1 MQAYQPL
8 ILVSLML
15 AVALALPG
23 ALAAAAD
30 DLYFTDDFSGE
41 GERAFFEGTL
51 DNRVF
56 RYRDGSYEIDTTL
69 SDSYGQSVLLESLE
83 TYRVEVTGRL
93 VETAD
98 PDGGGFGLSFNYA
111 ESEGGSDFL
120 LLLVYDRG
128 AFTVLR
134 YLDGATSVV
143 YSPTKTKLFS
153 PGEDVRLTVDAAAGN
168 ITCYLNGGQVA
179 ELTESRLKGGGFGLF
194 ATARSV
200 AHFDGFNVY
209 AATPEL
215 PGFTDDMGG
224 EQRLY
229 TGEYGEVHYTYQD
242 GAYIID
248 TSATEY
254 IGLSPFPEEALSFEF
269 ACDAELISGDALG
282 GYGIYLR
289 DYATDGGGFYQY
301 RFLVSEGWFAVE
313 KSEDDLPLALAEW
326 MEHSAVR
333 EGEANR
339 LKVRADGEQL
349 TFFLNGVEVYKHA
362 DTRPH
367 AGSFGFYAS
376 SGIKVSF
383 DNVSFTEL

>member
-1 MQAYQPL
+1 MQAHTPF
-8 ILVSLML
+8 ILVSLL
-15 AVALALPG
+15 
-23 ALAAAAD
+23 LAAALAWPGAPVAAEE
-30 DLYFTDDFSGE
+30 DLYFSDDFSGE
-41 GERAFFEGTL
+41 EERAFFEGTL

-56 RYRDGSYEIDTTL
+56 RYRDGAYEIDTTL
-69 SDSYGQSVLLESLE
+69 SDSYGQSVLLESLA
-83 TYRVEVTGRL
+83 TYRVEVTGQL
-93 VETAD
+93 AETAD
-98 PDGGGFGLSFNYA
+98 PDGGGFGLSFNYT
-111 ESEGGSDFL
+111 EGEDGSDFL

-143 YSPTKTKLFS
+143 YSPTKTKLFN
-153 PGEDVRLTVDAAAGN
+153 PGEEVRLTVDAAAGN

-179 ELTESRLKGGGFGLF
+179 ELTEDRLQSGGFGLF

-200 AHFDGFNVY
+200 AHFDGFSVY
-209 AATPEL
+209 AATPEQ
-215 PGFTDDMGG
+215 PGFSDDFSDEQQLYSGEFGG
-224 EQRLY
+224 VQYRYENS
-229 TGEYGEVHYTYQD
+229 TYV
-242 GAYIID
+242 ID
-248 TSATEY
+248 TSTTEY

-269 ACDAELISGDALG
+269 ACDAELVSGDALG

-289 DYATDGGGFYQY
+289 DYATENTGFNQY

-339 LKVRADGEQL
+339 LKVRADGERL
-349 TFFLNGVEVYKHA
+349 TFFVNGVEVYQHA

-383 DNVSFTEL
+383 DNVSFSEL